1 MTTKEAEELVM
12 RGFLATL
19 EDFTKTALFSSVVL
33 PALAALLYARSKRPE
48 HRRVILR
55 VHHPKR

>member
-1 MTTKEAEELVM
+1 MTTKEAEDLVL
-12 RGFLATL
+12 RGFIATL

-48 HRRVILR
+48 HKRVILR
-55 VHHPKR
+55 LHHKR